1 MHVVQGI
8 LSDLLPQ
15 VQTVI
20 MIGHRASDHL
30 REMARIAEFRGRPAY
45 RIETAEDLQPRWFS
59 GVENVGIIVGSSD
72 LEAIVPAVR
81 HRLNEFAA
89 AQAKGMLEGRAA

>member
-1 MHVVQGI
+1 MHIHQGI

-30 REMARIAEFRGRPAY
+30 KELARIAEFKGRSAY
-45 RIETAEDLQPRWFS
+45 RIETASELQPRWFS
-59 GVENVGIIVGSSD
+59 GVEEVGIIVGSSD
-72 LEAIVPAVR
+72 LEPVAREVR
-81 HRLNEFAA
+81 DRLAEFSAA
-89 AQAKGMLEGRAA
+89 KDKGMLEGLAQ